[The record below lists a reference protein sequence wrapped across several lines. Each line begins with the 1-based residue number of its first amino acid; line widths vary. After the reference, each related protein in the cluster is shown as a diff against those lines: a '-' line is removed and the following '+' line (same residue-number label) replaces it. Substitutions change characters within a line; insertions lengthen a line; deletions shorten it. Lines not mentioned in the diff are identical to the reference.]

1 MNNTN
6 NNNINNKI
14 PHFMSNKI
22 FSKNNRKNIFIR
34 NKNRD
39 CIRNRNI
46 NNNQSQNNLLINRLS
61 EIVPLILADDT
72 GYESDYDIS
81 DDIYNRLD
89 NFIIDKYKENF
100 DSNNENIIGR
110 NAVVSVGS
118 TLAATDS
125 EEVKKINHIFLN
137 TVKEKGVKATNQGYS
152 GRCWIFAGLNMFR
165 HLVIK
170 ALKLDNYE
178 FSQTYLFFWDKLERA
193 NRYIHLFID
202 GVGDDDSD
210 GDSNDN
216 GLKEIEP
223 GIGDIN
229 FDYYAETFLS
239 DGGYWSM
246 FANLVDK
253 YGLVP
258 SGAMPE
264 TWQSCDSED
273 MNNILKNIVHGCVN
287 KIYKMK
293 RHRNGTLRKFRN
305 DVAKEAFRDKLL
317 KIKHQSM
324 QQVYNTL
331 VKFLGQPPRTF
342 SWNYID
348 DDSNTA
354 SLGSLSPH
362 RFKDMLLT
370 DINLAEDFVV
380 LCNIPSEKYP
390 YYQKYEV
397 EGMYNVMGGVSH
409 TMVNVP
415 LHELKKYAR
424 KSIVSG
430 MPVWFAGDVTK
441 GFHPYYSSLNSKAIN
456 SDSVFGKP
464 NKMKRSER
472 VIFRNQVAN
481 HAMVLTGV
489 NVMKNGKSC
498 SWQVENSWGYWDKDT
513 PGLDGFMYMSDEWF
527 DEYMTEVVIH
537 KDYFNRSRNMTR
549 AINSE
554 PIKVKPWSV
563 VSQATMV
570 RPIRR
575 PYKYVERFLKP
586 PSNPNSY

>member
-1 MNNTN
+1 MNNKKS
-6 NNNINNKI
+6 II
-14 PHFMSNKI
+14 SNKI
-22 FSKNNRKNIFIR
+22 FRKNNRKNVFI
-34 NKNRD
+34 KNR
-39 CIRNRNI
+39 NG
-46 NNNQSQNNLLINRLS
+46 NNNQNSLLINSLS
-61 EIVPLILADDT
+61 DTVPLILSDDHDV
-72 GYESDYDIS
+72 SDYDI
-81 DDIYNRLD
+81 YNKLD
-89 NFIIDKYKENF
+89 NYIIDKYQENF

-110 NAVVSVGS
+110 NAIVSVGS

-137 TVKEKGVKATNQGYS
+137 SVKEKGVKATNQGYS

-170 ALKLDNYE
+170 ALKIDNYE

-202 GVGDDDSD
+202 GVND
-210 GDSNDN
+210 GDSNR
-216 GLKEIEP
+216 LKEIEP
-223 GIGDIN
+223 GVGDIY

-258 SGAMPE
+258 SSAMPE

-293 RHRNGTLRKFRN
+293 RHRNGRLRQFRN
-305 DVAKEAFRDKLL
+305 EVAKEAFIEKLL
-317 KIKHQSM
+317 KIKHKSM

-348 DDSNTA
+348 EDSNTT
-354 SLGSLSPH
+354 SLGNLSPH

-370 DINLAEDFVV
+370 EINLADEFVV

-415 LHELKKYAR
+415 LYELKKYAR

-441 GFHPYYSSLNSKAIN
+441 GFHPYFSALDSKAIN
-456 SDSVFGKP
+456 AESVFGKP

-498 SWQVENSWGYWDKDT
+498 GWQVENSWGYWDKDT

-537 KDYFNRSRNMTR
+537 KEYFSSSRNMVR
-549 AINSE
+549 VINSE

-570 RPIRR
+570 KPIRR

-586 PSNPNSY
+586 PSNPKSY